1 MKPSPLFLGFFL
13 IALLAAAGAGFAAP
27 TKGWNQGDP
36 SAEEQ
41 YVLEQFNAARKDPV
55 GYAARYYALNNAD
68 PTVTGYI
75 AFRSGTATILAA
87 QNAWIQR
94 EIARLQV
101 VYEQAQRDSVNFPN
115 SGAISNA
122 PLVFYPA
129 FQSQAGRWNAAT
141 SVNPILVDARFPL
154 PAFVYPLPP
163 ISPFSTTN
171 GSVAGY
177 AASVPFSGPDATGG
191 TAQFGP
197 FGGTRYETL
206 IANFYAPYVGAREWA
221 LEFGVSPLLIGQGD
235 LLPGFRLGNTR
246 MAGIKIKAGNADNR
260 ILTFFQASSE
270 FLTQSDLPFGN
281 VDTVFITGVI
291 YQDKNSNGL
300 YDLGEGLGGTTVIP
314 DKGDWFAVS
323 STSGGFSF
331 PVRANTGAY
340 VLTLTTGQLQG
351 ATATVNVG
359 AVSVKNDWV
368 LPAVPSTLPPQVTVA
383 PSTGVSQFT
392 GLSTR
397 GIVETGANSLF
408 GGFVIANPAATRKRV
423 LVRAVGSTLR
433 LSFGLGN
440 AVGGTS
446 VSVFDSSG
454 ALLASNTGWR
464 STADFGAAVQAAADS
479 VGLFRFAAEFDS
491 ALIVDLAAGGY
502 TAVFRSADPNPQAGR
517 IGLLEVYDLTPGIG
531 GRFIAL
537 STRGRIDTGDRKMIV
552 GCSLAGTGSKR
563 MLVRGVGAEL
573 GAVFGV
579 PGALPNPTL
588 TLFDNAGAVLAV
600 NDDWSNSPQTNQVR
614 SLTQASGAFSL
625 SEGNP
630 DASLLRLIGPGNYT
644 AAVEGRTGTLNNG
657 VAIVELY
664 ETP

>member
-55 GYAARYYALNNAD
+55 AFAARFYALLNAD
-68 PTVTGYI
+68 PTVTGYV
-75 AFRSGTATILAA
+75 AFRSGTASLVTA
-87 QNAWIQR
+87 QTAWIQR
-94 EIARLQV
+94 ELASLQAR
-101 VYEQAQRDSVNFPN
+101 YETAQRSSVNFPN

-129 FQSQAGRWNAAT
+129 FQAQASRWNSVAT
-141 SVNPILVDARFPL
+141 ANPIAVDARFPL
-154 PAFVYPLPP
+154 PAFVYPVPNVGP
-163 ISPFSTTN
+163 SSGFVP
-171 GSVAGY
+171 GY
-177 AASVPFSGPDATGG
+177 ITQAPFSGPNATGG

-197 FGGTRYETL
+197 FGANNYRTL
-206 IANFYAPYVGAREWA
+206 GAHFYAPYVGAREWV
-221 LEFGVSPLLIGQGD
+221 LELGTSADLIGQGES
-235 LLPGFRLGNTR
+235 LPGFRLGNTR

-300 YDLGEGLGGTTVIP
+300 YDLGEGLGGTTVMP

-340 VLTLTTGQLQG
+340 ILTLTTGQLQG
-351 ATATVNVG
+351 ATATVDVG
-359 AVSVKNDWV
+359 VVSVKNDWV
-368 LPAVPSTLPPQVTVA
+368 LPADPSTLPPQVTVA

-408 GGFVIANPAATRKRV
+408 GGFVIANSNATRKRV
-423 LVRAVGSTLR
+423 LVRAVGDTLN
-433 LSFGLGN
+433 LTFGLRN
-440 AVGGTS
+440 AVGATS

-491 ALIVDLAAGGY
+491 ALIVDLPAGGY